1 MLLGTHNPVINDA
14 ARGALMQLYILRHGI
29 AFDASEW
36 KGTDD
41 FRPLTEEGHER
52 TKEVIEALKRQ
63 GKLRVGA
70 IWSSPLT
77 RALQTAQ
84 IAADVLDLK
93 VEVVPE
99 LTSGTNLRRIAKE
112 VKTREVPEN
121 LMIVGHE
128 PDCGL
133 IISDLIGDPS
143 GDYALKRAGIALL
156 EGKLKPGE
164 MKLVWK
170 LQPKEVLQ

>member
-1 MLLGTHNPVINDA
+1 
-14 ARGALMQLYILRHGI
+14 MQLYILRHGI

-36 KGTDD
+36 EGSDE
-41 FRPLTEEGHER
+41 FRPLTDEGQER

-63 GKLRVGA
+63 GKLRVSA

-93 VEVVPE
+93 VEVIPE
-99 LTSGTNLRRIAKE
+99 LTSGTNLRRILKDF
-112 VKTREVPEN
+112 KTRKVPEH

-128 PDCGL
+128 PDCGI
-133 IISDLIGDPS
+133 IISELIGDPS

-156 EGKLKPGE
+156 EGKLKLGG
-164 MKLVWK
+164 MTLAWK
-170 LQPKEVLQ
+170 LQPKEVLA

>member
-1 MLLGTHNPVINDA
+1 
-14 ARGALMQLYILRHGI
+14 MQLYLLRHGI
-29 AFDASEW
+29 AVDASDW
-36 KGTDD
+36 DGTDD

-52 TKEVIEALKRQ
+52 TREVIDGLKRQ

-93 VEVVPE
+93 VEVNPE
-99 LTSGTNLRRIAKE
+99 LASGTNLRRILKDF
-112 VKTREVPEN
+112 KTREVPEN
-121 LMIVGHE
+121 LMLVGHE
-128 PDCGL
+128 PDCGM
-133 IISDLIGDPS
+133 IIGELIGDPA

-156 EGKLKPGE
+156 EGKLKLGG
-164 MKLVWK
+164 MKLEWK
-170 LQPKEVLQ
+170 LQPKDVLK